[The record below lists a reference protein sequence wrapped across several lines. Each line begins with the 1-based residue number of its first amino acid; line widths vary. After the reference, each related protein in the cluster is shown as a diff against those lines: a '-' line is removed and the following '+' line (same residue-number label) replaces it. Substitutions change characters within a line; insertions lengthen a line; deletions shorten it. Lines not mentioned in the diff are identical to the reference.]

1 MVQEG
6 ELKHALVYLIVRLY
20 SLSKTQAKPRKT
32 NPTELAGEYHSLR
45 NHSEKFLIGI
55 FLSYLIFEIMGK
67 CLPFITCSQN
77 VCKYCQIFLV
87 CLSILESIT
96 Y

>member
-20 SLSKTQAKPRKT
+20 SLSKTQAKPRKA
-32 NPTELAGEYHSLR
+32 NPTELAGEYNSLR

-55 FLSYLIFEIMGK
+55 FLSYLIFEIW
-67 CLPFITCSQN
+67 
-77 VCKYCQIFLV
+77 
-87 CLSILESIT
+87 ESVYLLLHVLKMFANT
-96 Y
+96 ARFF